1 MSLDKLLDPHTGLM
15 IWTIISFAV
24 LVMLMKKFAW
34 GPILGI
40 VEDREKALREESEKA
55 RTARAEAER
64 IQSELEERLANAQT
78 EVKEILAKANKD
90 GETLRSKLKDD
101 ATLESKNIIDK
112 TRAQLEEEKSRLVEE
127 LRGEV
132 ATLSVMAAERL
143 IKKSVDGNVQKD
155 VLETFF
161 KDIDKA
167 EALG

>member
-1 MSLDKLLDPHTGLM
+1 MLDKLLDPHTGLM

-24 LVMLMKKFAW
+24 LVALMKRFAW

-40 VEDREKALREESEKA
+40 VEKREKDLREESEKA
-55 RTARAEAER
+55 EAARAEAER

-78 EVKEILAKANKD
+78 EVKEILARANKD
-90 GETLRSKLKDD
+90 GESVRSQLKEE

-112 TRAQLEEEKSRLVEE
+112 TRAQLEEEKGRLVLE

-143 IKKSVDGNVQKD
+143 IKKSVDVGVRKD
-155 VLETFF
+155 VLDTFF

-167 EALG
+167 EALN